1 MLLNRALSGIA
12 PVTDAGSSQSRA
24 DVIAIVLSASC
35 VLTGKRVFAIN
46 LILLL
51 LQKKKASFCVFSL
64 TRYSRGFLQKRE
76 QTRNDS
82 THIYLYI
89 NTGLQWSS
97 IKARVYPKVEQGGL
111 EIEYFDES
119 LSRQVREEIQWCY
132 DALIDSSSTCGL
144 VVFHKGKCAAQLGFA
159 ADDSSYGSQATM
171 GPMCKTMI
179 ERDKGN
185 YIPNLKV
192 YPGRIEFT
200 YLPDTVQALIMQPL
214 GDEGVMLVC
223 SDTQRGF
230 TKVDQSWISTISE
243 KLDVSLSSSSD
254 GE

>member
-1 MLLNRALSGIA
+1 M
-12 PVTDAGSSQSRA
+12 
-24 DVIAIVLSASC
+24 
-35 VLTGKRVFAIN
+35 
-46 LILLL
+46 
-51 LQKKKASFCVFSL
+51 
-64 TRYSRGFLQKRE
+64 
-76 QTRNDS
+76 
-82 THIYLYI
+82 
-89 NTGLQWSS
+89 
-97 IKARVYPKVEQGGL
+97 

-171 GPMCKTMI
+171 GPMCMTMI

>member
-1 MLLNRALSGIA
+1 
-12 PVTDAGSSQSRA
+12 
-24 DVIAIVLSASC
+24 
-35 VLTGKRVFAIN
+35 
-46 LILLL
+46 
-51 LQKKKASFCVFSL
+51 
-64 TRYSRGFLQKRE
+64 
-76 QTRNDS
+76 
-82 THIYLYI
+82 
-89 NTGLQWSS
+89 
-97 IKARVYPKVEQGGL
+97 
-111 EIEYFDES
+111 
-119 LSRQVREEIQWCY
+119 
-132 DALIDSSSTCGL
+132 
-144 VVFHKGKCAAQLGFA
+144 
-159 ADDSSYGSQATM
+159 M